1 MSSLLDLNI
10 KMRLV
15 ELNTTIVAIVLPSS
29 MGNMTWM
36 NTARRPNLTLST
48 GPRCPTP
55 YEQYQDVL
63 HSYRLFWGRTIPARL
78 GHWMRRFPWFL
89 QLSRISGSQLL
100 LIFDLYR
107 DLVLGIHLGAW
118 GKGEF
123 VKTSGLVRRIYPQV
137 AIAAWSC
144 WLCFFLQISS
154 VSTKCHACGF
164 VCQFSSIP
172 RAAKDIVH
180 LYMESWNKSLQS
192 MRCTLLPE
200 FFRFQHLHARL
211 QRFWL
216 PFATIPSKDD
226 PSDWLE
232 CWTKKHC
239 RVSSKKSLLDTD
251 MNQHEHPI
259 PLRRQRDRTMVHSIC
274 FTAPMRYQSRPS
286 LQLGQSDFQRYPA
299 GCRVR
304 RRAGSTETHSE
315 RLLILG
321 GGIIGVSVAYHLAQR
336 GRRVTVVDHA
346 GLASCAS
353 GKAGGFLAR
362 NWNDRTPLKQ
372 LSQKSFD
379 MHEEVAR
386 KLKLKSYRRLR
397 CKSVTPGGSKPEVRK
412 LQHLE
417 WVEDASNVRVM
428 GDESTI
434 AQVHPKELTEQMWK
448 VCEGIGSEFVLGTV
462 NELMIE
468 DPKGPV
474 SDPKDPRKPRVV
486 GAYVNSQP
494 IKAEKVICCMGPWAQ
509 VIGMLLPKLKIYGQ
523 KCHSVCLQTE
533 RVLSEAVFFAG
544 LGNFEVYPRNTGE
557 NYVTGFPDPVSIVTE
572 PPGNVLVRRE
582 VCEKLV
588 SRMSQVS
595 PEMRLAKVTAEQSCY
610 LPLTADTFPAMGPL
624 PGYDGGYLC
633 VGHGCWGIL
642 NSLASGMAMS
652 ELILDGEAT
661 SLDLKCFDPERLL
674 LSNDPDWAPSWSL
687 RAPMEGQHD
696 INLTWS
702 RFVASHVW

>member
-1 MSSLLDLNI
+1 M
-10 KMRLV
+10 
-15 ELNTTIVAIVLPSS
+15 
-29 MGNMTWM
+29 
-36 NTARRPNLTLST
+36 
-48 GPRCPTP
+48 
-55 YEQYQDVL
+55 EQI
-63 HSYRLFWGRTIPARL
+63 IP
-78 GHWMRRFPWFL
+78 
-89 QLSRISGSQLL
+89 
-100 LIFDLYR
+100 
-107 DLVLGIHLGAW
+107 
-118 GKGEF
+118 
-123 VKTSGLVRRIYPQV
+123 
-137 AIAAWSC
+137 
-144 WLCFFLQISS
+144 
-154 VSTKCHACGF
+154 
-164 VCQFSSIP
+164 
-172 RAAKDIVH
+172 
-180 LYMESWNKSLQS
+180 
-192 MRCTLLPE
+192 
-200 FFRFQHLHARL
+200 
-211 QRFWL
+211 
-216 PFATIPSKDD
+216 
-226 PSDWLE
+226 
-232 CWTKKHC
+232 
-239 RVSSKKSLLDTD
+239 
-251 MNQHEHPI
+251 
-259 PLRRQRDRTMVHSIC
+259 IC
-274 FTAPMRYQSRPS
+274 LTAPMRYQSRPL
-286 LQLGQSDFQRYPA
+286 LQLGQFDFQRYPA

-468 DPKGPV
+468 DPKDPKGPV
-474 SDPKDPRKPRVV
+474 SDPKDPKDPRKPRVV

-642 NSLASGMAMS
+642 NSLASGLAMS

-661 SLDLKCFDPERLL
+661 TLDLKCFDPKRLL
-674 LSNDPDWAPSWSL
+674 FSDDPDWAPSWAL
-687 RAPMEGQHD
+687 CAPMEGQHD